1 MCEHFSSTDVEN
13 AKRVLWD
20 YCRQEL
26 EAAGIIYHAR
36 RGSDKRCQLVAN
48 IDDILEAFVAL
59 VSTDLIPGIYCEAT
73 DLLRIPSL
81 SLDPISEKIET
92 NTLSLKDLAVKIDL
106 LEAKMAS
113 FSGASNNPP
122 GQASYAA
129 IASTPA
135 AAPAIRPSLSQRVS
149 SKPPSPD
156 GRDCNLI
163 LFGLPESRSIV
174 DTKDSVDEMLEFL
187 AGKPIPVKDVFRLGK
202 YASKGSL
209 SSHRPRPVLVK
220 LTTPWDRKLILLR
233 KRNLCTFKVPR
244 LFLREDVPPDHK
256 LRVKIPT
263 KGAGQ
268 SPSTDAPPV
277 SGVSTVL
284 PQSKQSL
291 SSVATS
297 SSNQDSEFTRDSSP
311 HASLASLPPA
321 TPDGSPSS
329 SPTDLLSST
338 SSSGTIVQGNSNTS

>member
-1 MCEHFSSTDVEN
+1 M
-13 AKRVLWD
+13 
-20 YCRQEL
+20 
-26 EAAGIIYHAR
+26 
-36 RGSDKRCQLVAN
+36 
-48 IDDILEAFVAL
+48 
-59 VSTDLIPGIYCEAT
+59 
-73 DLLRIPSL
+73 
-81 SLDPISEKIET
+81 
-92 NTLSLKDLAVKIDL
+92 
-106 LEAKMAS
+106 
-113 FSGASNNPP
+113 
-122 GQASYAA
+122 
-129 IASTPA
+129 
-135 AAPAIRPSLSQRVS
+135 
-149 SKPPSPD
+149 
-156 GRDCNLI
+156 
-163 LFGLPESRSIV
+163 
-174 DTKDSVDEMLEFL
+174 
-187 AGKPIPVKDVFRLGK
+187 FRLGK
-202 YASKGSL
+202 YASKGAL

-233 KRNLCTFKVPR
+233 KRNLRTFKVPR

-268 SPSTDAPPV
+268 SPSTDALPV
-277 SGVSTVL
+277 SGVSTVPP

>member
-1 MCEHFSSTDVEN
+1 M
-13 AKRVLWD
+13 
-20 YCRQEL
+20 
-26 EAAGIIYHAR
+26 
-36 RGSDKRCQLVAN
+36 QL
-48 IDDILEAFVAL
+48 
-59 VSTDLIPGIYCEAT
+59 
-73 DLLRIPSL
+73 LLQP
-81 SLDPISEKIET
+81 
-92 NTLSLKDLAVKIDL
+92 
-106 LEAKMAS
+106 
-113 FSGASNNPP
+113 
-122 GQASYAA
+122 
-129 IASTPA
+129 PA

-233 KRNLCTFKVPR
+233 KRNLRTFKVPR

-277 SGVSTVL
+277 SGVSTVP
-284 PQSKQSL
+284 PQSKQSH

-338 SSSGTIVQGNSNTS
+338 SSSGTIVQGDSNTS